1 MLKKI
6 LIDWP
11 KLNPS
16 PNRVDLSFDEKA
28 KIAINKKRRQY
39 NLSAINNIFFRLRL
53 KTKNNINVSL
63 YLFLMDELQMSFLR
77 DRIVVWAI
85 SSHTDEIF
93 TPIERLEKICSEI
106 FSSKRFIRKKINIE
120 IPAQNNFPL
129 VSASMRLL
137 YNQFSYSYAHPRIFS
152 VEGIEIDSR
161 LLIDNLQSQNKIHG
175 VLIGDSFDFFKICIR
190 FACSLVSRQR
200 FIPFYKEDHA
210 YFIANL
216 EASEDNLIF
225 RDLCEKAPFSIKEK
239 MSDKVES
246 TVKNALNHFLNLI
259 IVDSVKEELS
269 KVKSETKCDLWLKGL
284 LGEKTKVD
292 QSIKKGADEWLI
304 SRKINHGL
312 DFSML
317 FKLEEPYEEIE
328 DWKLTFHMQSKK
340 DPSLI
345 IGLDELWKNTNK
357 IPIKNLKLQLL
368 MDLGV
373 AAKYSKIVEKSLHA
387 PQPSKIKITGDEALK
402 FIAIDSFYL
411 KDLGFAVQIPK
422 ILSSRKERLKVKV
435 VFRDSGKF
443 KISGAGS
450 LGKELFDFDYSVA
463 LGDLELSHKEFL
475 ALSKSKQ
482 ELVQIKGKW
491 VELNQNDANK
501 ILDYFEKKKQISL
514 YDTFL
519 MSTLGQETF
528 EIDSVT
534 VPKQFDSRVKGM
546 FDFSAIE
553 EMIVPKDFSGS
564 LRDYQKKG
572 FSWMVFLKNIGFGG
586 ILADDMGLGKT
597 IQSIAY
603 FLHCRGKEPSLVICP
618 KSVMGNWKRELNQ
631 FSPSL
636 RAHIHHGSE
645 RLKKLEIEK
654 NFSDKDLI
662 ISSYATLRIDQKFFE
677 NIQWH
682 TVILD
687 EAQLI
692 KNPVAM
698 QTIAINKLKCN
709 HRFCLTG
716 TPVENRLSELWS
728 IMNFANPGLL
738 SAWGS
743 FKRSFA
749 EPIEVGNDEEKSEV
763 LRRIISPFIMRRLKT
778 DKKIISDLPKKT
790 EIKEYCSLT
799 EEQASIYQAIVDDS
813 LEKIKSKDENR
824 RALIMA
830 ALIKLKQVCNHP
842 SNYLKDTNRLDM
854 RSGKVVRLREIVESI
869 MENNEKSL
877 VFTQYKEMGDLLKKD
892 LEDYFDMPVCFLHG
906 EQSSKIREQMIDL
919 FQSDD
924 RNSPK
929 IFILSL
935 KAGGLGINLTK
946 ASNVVHFDRWW
957 NPAVENQATDR
968 AFRIGQK
975 KNVFV
980 YKLITTGTIEEKI
993 DEIIEK
999 KLNLSNLVLSKGE
1012 LAITELNNDQLKELF
1027 SLRRDNLEV

>member
-1 MLKKI
+1 
-6 LIDWP
+6 
-11 KLNPS
+11 
-16 PNRVDLSFDEKA
+16 
-28 KIAINKKRRQY
+28 
-39 NLSAINNIFFRLRL
+39 
-53 KTKNNINVSL
+53 
-63 YLFLMDELQMSFLR
+63 MDELQMSFLR
-77 DRIVVWAI
+77 NNIVIWAI

-93 TPIERLEKICSEI
+93 TPIERLEKICTEV
-106 FSSKRFIRKKINIE
+106 FSSKKFIRKKINIE
-120 IPAQNNFPL
+120 IWAQNNFPL
-129 VSASMRLL
+129 VSASMRLF
-137 YNQFSYSYAHPRIFS
+137 YNQFSCSDAHPRIFS
-152 VEGIEIDSR
+152 VDCIEIDSR
-161 LLIDNLQSQNKIHG
+161 LLIDNFQSQAKIHG
-175 VLIGDSFDFFKICIR
+175 ALIGDSFDFFKICLR
-190 FACSLVSRQR
+190 FAYSLVSRQR
-200 FIPFYKEDHA
+200 FIPFYKEDNA

-216 EASEDNLIF
+216 EAFEDNLIF
-225 RDLCEKAPFSIKEK
+225 RDLCDKAPFSIKEK

-259 IVDSVKEELS
+259 IIDSVKEELS
-269 KVKSETKCDLWLKGL
+269 KVKSETKCDLWLRGL

-292 QSIKKGADEWLI
+292 ESIKKSADEWLI
-304 SRKINHGL
+304 SRNINHEL

-317 FKLEEPYEEIE
+317 FKLGEPDEKTE

-340 DPSLI
+340 DPSFI

-357 IPIKNLKLQLL
+357 LPIKNLKLQLL
-368 MDLGV
+368 MDLGI
-373 AAKYSKIVEKSLHA
+373 AAKYSKIVEKSLHK
-387 PQPSKIKITGDEALK
+387 PQPSKIRITGDEALK
-402 FIAIDSFYL
+402 FITIDSFYL
-411 KDLGFAVQIPK
+411 KDLGFVVQIPK
-422 ILSSRKERLKVKV
+422 IISSRKERLKVNVIFK
-435 VFRDSGKF
+435 DSGKF
-443 KISGAGS
+443 KISGTSS

-463 LGDLELSHKEFL
+463 LGDLEISRKDFL
-475 ALSKSKQ
+475 ALSKTKQ
-482 ELVQIKGKW
+482 ELVRIKGKW
-491 VELNQNDANK
+491 VELNQNEVNK
-501 ILDYFEKKKQISL
+501 VLDYFEKKKQMSL

-519 MSTLGQETF
+519 INTSGQEKF
-528 EIDSVT
+528 QIDSVT
-534 VPKQFDSRVKGM
+534 APKQFESRIKGM
-546 FDFSAIE
+546 FDFSRIE
-553 EMIVPKDFSGS
+553 DTIVPKGFSGS
-564 LRDYQKKG
+564 LREYQKKG
-572 FSWMVFLKNIGFGG
+572 FSWMVFLKNTGFGG

-597 IQSIAY
+597 VQSIAY
-603 FLHCRGKEPSLVICP
+603 FLHCKGKEPNLVICP
-618 KSVMGNWKRELNQ
+618 KSVLGNWKRELKQ

-636 RAHIHHGSE
+636 RVHIHHGSE
-645 RLKKLEIEK
+645 RLKKPEIGK
-654 NFSDKDLI
+654 NFADKDLI
-662 ISSYATLRIDQKFFE
+662 ISSYATLRIDQNFFE

-698 QTIAINKLKCN
+698 QTLAINKLKSK

-728 IMNFANPGLL
+728 IMNFANPSLL
-738 SAWGS
+738 STWSS
-743 FKRSFA
+743 FKKSFA
-749 EPIEVGNDEEKSEV
+749 EPIEIGNDEEKSAV

-778 DKKIISDLPKKT
+778 DKKIINDLPEKT
-790 EIKEYCSLT
+790 EIKEYCNLT

-854 RSGKVVRLREIVESI
+854 RSGKVVRFREIIESI

-877 VFTQYKEMGDLLKKD
+877 VFTQYKEMGELLKKD
-892 LEDYFDMPVCFLHG
+892 LEDYFDTPVCFLHG

-946 ASNVVHFDRWW
+946 ANNVIHFDRWW

-1012 LAITELNNDQLKELF
+1012 LAITELNNEQLKELF

>member
-1 MLKKI
+1 
-6 LIDWP
+6 
-11 KLNPS
+11 
-16 PNRVDLSFDEKA
+16 
-28 KIAINKKRRQY
+28 
-39 NLSAINNIFFRLRL
+39 
-53 KTKNNINVSL
+53 
-63 YLFLMDELQMSFLR
+63 MDELQMSFLK
-77 DRIVVWAI
+77 DNIVVWAI

-106 FSSKRFIRKKINIE
+106 FSSKNFIRRKINIE
-120 IPAQNNFPL
+120 LPAHNNFPS
-129 VSASMRLL
+129 VSASMRLF
-137 YNQFSYSYAHPRIFS
+137 YDQFGCSDAHPKIFS
-152 VEGIEIDSR
+152 VECIVIDGR
-161 LLIDNLQSQNKIHG
+161 LLIDNLQPKAKIHG
-175 VLIGDSFDFFKICIR
+175 VLIGDSFDFFKICLR

-200 FIPFYKEDHA
+200 FIPFYKGDNA
-210 YFIANL
+210 CFIANL
-216 EASEDNLIF
+216 EASEDNSMF
-225 RDLCEKAPFSIKEK
+225 RDLCDKAPFSIKVK
-239 MSDKVES
+239 ISDKVES
-246 TVKNALNHFLNLI
+246 TVKNALDHFLNLI
-259 IVDSVKEELS
+259 IVDSVKEELF

-292 QSIKKGADEWLI
+292 DSIRKGADEWLI
-304 SRKINHGL
+304 SRNINHELG
-312 DFSML
+312 FSML
-317 FKLEEPYEEIE
+317 FKLEEPDEETN

-345 IGLDELWKNTNK
+345 IGLDKLWKNTKK

-368 MDLGV
+368 MDLGI
-373 AAKYSKIVEKSLHA
+373 AAKYSKIIEKSLHS
-387 PQPSKIKITGDEALK
+387 PQPSKIKITSDEALK
-402 FIAIDSFYL
+402 FITADSFYL

-422 ILSSRKERLKVKV
+422 IISSRKERMKVNV
-435 VFRDSGKF
+435 VFKDSGKF
-443 KISGAGS
+443 KISGASS

-463 LGDLELSHKEFL
+463 LGDMEIDHTEFL
-475 ALSKSKQ
+475 ALSRSKQ

-491 VELNQNDANK
+491 VELNQNEVNK
-501 ILDYFEKKKQISL
+501 IVDYFEKKKQISL
-514 YDTFL
+514 YDAFL
-519 MSTLGQETF
+519 VNASGQETF
-528 EIDSVT
+528 QIDGIT
-534 VPKQFDSRVKGM
+534 VPGQFDSRVKGM
-546 FDFSAIE
+546 FDFSRIE
-553 EMIVPKDFSGS
+553 DIAVPEDFSGS

-572 FSWMVFLKNIGFGG
+572 FSWMVFLKDIGFGG

-603 FLHCRGKEPSLVICP
+603 FLHCRGKGPSLVICP
-618 KSVMGNWKRELNQ
+618 KSVMGNWKRELKQ

-636 RAHIHHGSE
+636 RVYIHHGYD
-645 RLKKLEIEK
+645 RLKKHQIEE

-682 TVILD
+682 TVMLD

-692 KNPVAM
+692 KNPAAM
-698 QTIAINKLKCN
+698 QTIAINKLDSK

-738 SAWGS
+738 SAWSS

-749 EPIEVGNDEEKSEV
+749 EPIETGNDEEKSAV

-778 DKKIISDLPKKT
+778 DKKIINDLPEKT

-854 RSGKVVRLREIVESI
+854 RSGKVIRIREIIESI
-869 MENNEKSL
+869 VENDEKSL

-906 EQSSKIREQMIDL
+906 GQSPKIREQMIDI

-946 ASNVVHFDRWW
+946 ANNVIHFDRWW

-980 YKLITTGTIEEKI
+980 YKLITAGTVEEKI
-993 DEIIEK
+993 DEIIER
-999 KLNLSNLVLSKGE
+999 KLNLSDLVLSKGE